1 MSYEQ
6 TRNIFNAYLEL
17 YKIKYECHKLFGG
30 YQWTFP
36 EYPDA
41 DIICHKGSYYSDI
54 GYVESFGFSILFS
67 TTFTFSTP
75 YSRFRSSINC

>member
-54 GYVESFGFSILFS
+54 GYVESFGFHWDNGNVTALPPEQMIKHF
-67 TTFTFSTP
+67 
-75 YSRFRSSINC
+75 IGEK